1 MSKFIILTDSSCDLD
16 KEIRDKYQIEYVPMH
31 FSIDGKDYDAD
42 LDWKTI
48 SVKDFYDTMRKG
60 TRIFT
65 AQVNAEEY
73 KIVFEKY
80 LSEGYDILS
89 ISCSSG
95 LSASV
100 KASYVAR
107 DEMLEKYPDRKII
120 CIDSLISCA
129 GVGILTIRASELRQ
143 EGKSIEEVAAW
154 VEENKLNIRQEGTV
168 DKLSFLKQAGRI
180 SAAAA
185 FFGGLLSVKPIV
197 ISDVKGRNVSVEK
210 VKGRK
215 ESIKRI
221 AERVAERYLPVDYKG
236 IFILHADCYE
246 DAQLLKAEIM
256 AKVDISEEDIHFGYI
271 GPIIGASCG
280 PGMMGVYFYGDKETY
295 DLDKVNG

>member
-1 MSKFIILTDSSCDLD
+1 MANYVIITDSSCDLD
-16 KEIRDKYQIEYVPMH
+16 KEIRNKYQIEYVPMH

-60 TRIFT
+60 KRVFT

-73 KIVFEKY
+73 KIAFEKY
-80 LSEGYDILS
+80 LLEGYDILS

-107 DEMLEKYPDRKII
+107 DELLAKYPDRKII

-129 GVGILTIRASELRQ
+129 GTGILSIKASEMRA
-143 EGKSIEEVAAW
+143 EGKTIEEVATW
-154 VEENKLNIRQEGTV
+154 IEEHKLNVRQEGTV
-168 DKLSFLKQAGRI
+168 DKLSYLKQAGRI

-197 ISDVKGRNVSVEK
+197 ISDVKGRNVSIEK

-221 AERVAERYLPVDYKG
+221 AERVAENYMPTEYKG
-236 IFILHADCYE
+236 IFILHADCLE
-246 DAQLLKAEIM
+246 DALLLKSE
-256 AKVDISEEDIHFGYI
+256 VTSRVSISEEDIHFGYI

-295 DLDKVNG
+295 DVENPN